1 MLFQKNLA
9 AGTVSPS
16 LFDNTALGEMQD
28 SAGILYWPLRSN
40 RLVTPKY
47 SAPIPKTAISRIGT
61 IGMIRHAI
69 KYFIFPTIALTTTF
83 ELNRMQLLRHG
94 LHILYMCLIIQV
106 ITVHVALILSWN
118 FLDKGKEKNNEKV
131 YPRY

>member
-1 MLFQKNLA
+1 
-9 AGTVSPS
+9 
-16 LFDNTALGEMQD
+16 
-28 SAGILYWPLRSN
+28 
-40 RLVTPKY
+40 
-47 SAPIPKTAISRIGT
+47 
-61 IGMIRHAI
+61 
-69 KYFIFPTIALTTTF
+69 
-83 ELNRMQLLRHG
+83 MQLLRHG